1 MVATAYQDIKKS
13 LRQLYLDDNRPWL
26 VGFSGGKDSTMLASL
41 VFDAVLSLPPAER
54 TKPISVVCTDTRV
67 EIPAIADMVEG
78 ALDRMRKCSQQ
89 HNLNIDANLLK
100 PTIEESFWANIIG
113 RGYPPP
119 NRVFRWCT
127 QRMKIDP
134 VSVFVQQRLGHWG
147 EAILH
152 LGARRAESSTRAQT
166 MAGRETRNGLRRHPD
181 LPRVWV
187 SNPIE
192 FLTTEDVWAYLLQ
205 KPNPW
210 GGDNRPLYK
219 LYASASN
226 GECPI
231 QIDTSTPSCGNSRF
245 GCWTC
250 TVVDRDKASE
260 GLRASGD
267 ERMEKLIEFRETLL
281 FYRDPANGK
290 RDNRRMNGNDGP
302 GPLLISARREL
313 LKRLLALQEE
323 IGLQLISPEEL
334 LLIQQMWKAARDP
347 DDGRGVARIVN
358 KQRGVIMSTDLNE
371 LNRLREMEEEVARE
385 KGIDA
390 ETLRRMLAKV
400 EEYSESHR
408 AHGLPDDLLN
418 ILKDDL
424 ENQTAGA
431 KS

>member
-41 VFDAVLSLPPAER
+41 VFDAALSLPPAER

-67 EIPAIADMVEG
+67 EIPAIVEMVEG
-78 ALDRMRKCSQQ
+78 TLRQMQRCSQQ
-89 HNLNIDANLLK
+89 NDINIDVNLLK
-100 PTIEESFWANIIG
+100 PTTEESFWVNIIG

-134 VSVFVQQRLGHWG
+134 VNIFVQQRLGQWG

-152 LGARRAESSTRAQT
+152 LGARREESATRAQT
-166 MAGRETRNGLRRHPD
+166 MAGRETRNALCRHPD

-192 FLTTEDVWAYLLQ
+192 FLTTEEVWAYLLQ

-210 GGDNRPLYK
+210 GGDNRALYK

-250 TVVDRDKASE
+250 TVVDRDKTSE
-260 GLRASGD
+260 GLLASGD
-267 ERMEKLIEFRETLL
+267 ERMEKLIDFREKLL

-302 GPLLISARREL
+302 GPLLIPARREL
-313 LKRLLALQEE
+313 LKQLLALQEE
-323 IGLQLISPEEL
+323 VGLQLISPEEL